1 MESIESQFDLGIK
14 KVQEISY
21 TYQLEKLEE
30 LCKFMVETYLPEG
43 KEFSDVTGN
52 TVTSYSYGIYYK
64 GSLVSYGDSNKKPA
78 IRVKLTNG
86 ENFSGTAYDGN
97 EIEYFKAKVK
107 TDQGYGND
115 TAFEF
120 LSSYRPKG
128 KGFSVVITTG
138 TEYSAYLE
146 NVRELNVL
154 SESIDHFEGEFLHFF
169 KPMK

>member
-30 LCKFMVETYLPEG
+30 LCKFMVETYFPEG
-43 KEFSDVTGN
+43 KEFGDVTGN

-86 ENFSGTAYDGN
+86 ENF
-97 EIEYFKAKVK
+97 
-107 TDQGYGND
+107 
-115 TAFEF
+115 
-120 LSSYRPKG
+120 
-128 KGFSVVITTG
+128 
-138 TEYSAYLE
+138 
-146 NVRELNVL
+146 
-154 SESIDHFEGEFLHFF
+154 
-169 KPMK
+169 